1 MTRLPRLAAIV
12 PAALASAAA
21 TLAIPAAAAVI
32 SVETDEV
39 WAVNGSCLWSGECGE
54 GDLEFFNMNQTLVID
69 TATSAVTIQPKP
81 GGYGYVQARLYSEE
95 IAIDYDGA
103 SDEDEWTRTP
113 TPLRTDNF
121 YVVLNPWSTPM
132 PAYIDPGVFASLNW
146 DTHTFLAD
154 LATAPTGTVLRYGG
168 AVWQSW
174 DRDIPDFSSPSY
186 FELGPDGFVTVT
198 VLEGAPVPVPL
209 PAAGG
214 VFAAALGLLGLWRRR
229 PGRAAS
235 GA

>member
-12 PAALASAAA
+12 SAALASAAA

-39 WAVNGSCLWSGECGE
+39 WAVNGLCVWSGECGE
-54 GDLEFFNMNQTLVID
+54 GDLEFFSMNQALVID
-69 TATSAVTIQPKP
+69 TATSAVRVLPKP
-81 GGYGYVQARLYSEE
+81 GGYGYVQARLYSDEF
-95 IAIDYDGA
+95 AIDYDP

-113 TPLRTDNF
+113 TPLRTGDF
-121 YVVLNPWSTPM
+121 YVVLRSWFTPM
-132 PAYIDPGVFASLNW
+132 PGFLDARSSGTTLTW
-146 DTHTFLAD
+146 DTRTFLAD

-174 DRDIPDFSSPSY
+174 SDDLPDFSSPSY
-186 FELGPDGFVTVT
+186 FDLGSDGFVTVT